1 MKQLVTLTDIL
12 KYPEY
17 FRMVRKKKNMRVN
30 GEKGR
35 GTAREGRKAQF
46 LTANLIIRLLE

>member
-17 FRMVRKKKNMRVN
+17 FRMVRKKKYE
-30 GEKGR
+30 GEW
-35 GTAREGRKAQF
+35 REGERNSQRRKKGP
-46 LTANLIIRLLE
+46 IPHC